1 MSYNIELNSASKN
14 KRKESDTLIKL
25 LRNQVGDESNE
36 ETPIVMMEKIKNL
49 DNWFKQFVKID
60 QDEYLKFKKKSK

>member
-14 KRKESDTLIKL
+14 KRKESDILIKL

-36 ETPIVMMEKIKNL
+36 ETQLVMKEKLKIKITGLNNL
-49 DNWFKQFVKID
+49 
-60 QDEYLKFKKKSK
+60 